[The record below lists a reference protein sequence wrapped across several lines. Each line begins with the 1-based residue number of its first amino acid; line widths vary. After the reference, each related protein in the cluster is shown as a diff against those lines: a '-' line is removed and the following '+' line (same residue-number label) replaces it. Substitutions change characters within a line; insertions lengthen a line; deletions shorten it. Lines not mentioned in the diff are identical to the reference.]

1 MHPSSQSWLIS
12 QGIHILA
19 NKKMEPKT
27 ETSVLIKKAFVTYSA
42 PWLTVT
48 VSLNVIKLEPVRI
61 KSKRVNMFRKK

>member
-1 MHPSSQSWLIS
+1 
-12 QGIHILA
+12 
-19 NKKMEPKT
+19 MEPKT